1 MQWLAGDLAFTPHM
15 VVVVAKMMMCVAAGV
30 HARTLLHDT
39 MHH

>member
-1 MQWLAGDLAFTPHM
+1 MQCLAGDLAFTPHM
-15 VVVVAKMMMCVAAGV
+15 VVAEMMMCVAAGV